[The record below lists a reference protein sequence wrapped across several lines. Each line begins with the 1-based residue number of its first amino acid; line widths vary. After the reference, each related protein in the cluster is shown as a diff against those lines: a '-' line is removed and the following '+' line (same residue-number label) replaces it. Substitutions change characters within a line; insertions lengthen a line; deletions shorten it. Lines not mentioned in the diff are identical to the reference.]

1 MKTYIYMYDKCDHE
15 NLFDCYKYSRYPPRV
30 LSPFRGGWIAHLSDP
45 DSYAGWSF
53 YTLVRATQVRQVE
66 G

>member
-1 MKTYIYMYDKCDHE
+1 MLICLEDA
-15 NLFDCYKYSRYPPRV
+15 PPRV
-30 LSPFRGGWIAHLSDP
+30 LLPFRDRGIEYLNDP

-53 YTLVRATQVRQVE
+53 YTPVRVTQARQVE

>member
-1 MKTYIYMYDKCDHE
+1 MVVQNTDLHPT
-15 NLFDCYKYSRYPPRV
+15 NYSPPRCAV
-30 LSPFRGGWIAHLSDP
+30 TFSWWGIAYLSDP

-53 YTLVRATQVRQVE
+53 YTPGRATQVRQVK

>member
-1 MKTYIYMYDKCDHE
+1 MLI
-15 NLFDCYKYSRYPPRV
+15 PRV
-30 LSPFRGGWIAHLSDP
+30 RAVTFSLWGIACLNDP

-53 YTLVRATQVRQVE
+53 YTPGRASQVRQVE